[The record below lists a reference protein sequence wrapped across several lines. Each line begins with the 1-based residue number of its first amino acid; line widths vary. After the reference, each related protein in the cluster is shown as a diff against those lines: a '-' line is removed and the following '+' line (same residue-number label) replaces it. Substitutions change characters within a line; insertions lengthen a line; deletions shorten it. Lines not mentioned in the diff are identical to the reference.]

1 MSQSNPKSVNTP
13 DPKSQD
19 RKDQELTEEL
29 EMTFPASDPPASTEP
44 GGGIT
49 GAEPAPNTGPEPPK
63 KG

>member
-1 MSQSNPKSVNTP
+1 MSQSDPKSDKTP
-13 DPKSQD
+13 DPKSSD
-19 RKDQELTEEL
+19 RKDRELTEEL

-49 GAEPAPNTGPEPPK
+49 GPEPATK

>member
-1 MSQSNPKSVNTP
+1 MNPSP
-13 DPKSQD
+13 PKPVKKLEPTSSDKKD
-19 RKDQELTEEL
+19 RELSDEL

-49 GAEPAPNTGPEPPK
+49 GPEPAPK

>member
-1 MSQSNPKSVNTP
+1 MNPSPPKPVKKL
-13 DPKSQD
+13 DPTSSDKKD
-19 RKDQELTEEL
+19 RELSDEL

-49 GAEPAPNTGPEPPK
+49 GPEPAPK